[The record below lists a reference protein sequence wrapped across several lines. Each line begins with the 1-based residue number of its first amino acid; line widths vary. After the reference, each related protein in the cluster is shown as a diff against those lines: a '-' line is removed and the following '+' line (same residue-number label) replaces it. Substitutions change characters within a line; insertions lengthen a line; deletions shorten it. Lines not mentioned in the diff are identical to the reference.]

1 MKCTSDISPEKLN
14 DIEVRRL
21 SCPLQ
26 NLHFFVLLLCPV
38 NGWFGL
44 VFWIIVTLEGPS
56 ASCVCRLM
64 SANCHQFL
72 WISLCFCSSYIPK
85 TLKIYLHVQVV
96 HFSHR
101 LCGLPSKYSIY
112 GFDHKF
118 HFWSHHFK
126 WLTFDLLLTKWHT
139 ILWPWLSNGF
149 FLFCASASLLWIL
162 NLSCHFLA
170 VKPVFQ
176 LK

>member
-21 SCPLQ
+21 SWPLQ

-56 ASCVCRLM
+56 ASC
-64 SANCHQFL
+64 AQFSD
-72 WISLCFCSSYIPK
+72 WW
-85 TLKIYLHVQVV
+85 VQIAINFV

-139 ILWPWLSNGF
+139 VWWPWLSNGF
-149 FLFCASASLLWIL
+149 FLFLCKCLLIVDL
-162 NLSCHFLA
+162 ESVMPLSCC
-170 VKPVFQ
+170 
-176 LK
+176 